1 MKVIKEASY
10 EDIDVEQTK
19 SNIAALR
26 QLLEKEF
33 EALKGQDFDVFEKCI
48 EGKNTILA
56 EISNS
61 GVLERLKGLSI
72 DSGDHSEDSKTLA
85 ILHKGLGE
93 CRDLHRRN
101 EVLIRQKIIA
111 IRETIASFSLEDNPL
126 AETYDNLGNLKK
138 GLRKRQHN
146 FD

>member
-1 MKVIKEASY
+1 M
-10 EDIDVEQTK
+10 EDRGVERTK

-26 QLLEKEF
+26 QLLEREF
-33 EALKGQDFDVFEKCI
+33 EALKGQNFDVFEKCI
-48 EGKNTILA
+48 EEKNMILA

-61 GVLERLKGLSI
+61 GVLERLSGLPT
-72 DSGDHSEDSKTLA
+72 DSGNHGGNSKTLA
-85 ILHKGLGE
+85 VLHKSLGE

-126 AETYDNLGNLKK
+126 SETYDNLGNMKK
-138 GLRKRQHN
+138 DLRKRSHN

>member
-1 MKVIKEASY
+1 M
-10 EDIDVEQTK
+10 DDRDVEWTK
-19 SNIAALR
+19 FNIAALR

-33 EALKGQDFDVFEKCI
+33 EALKGQNFDVFEKCI
-48 EGKNTILA
+48 EEKNTILA
-56 EISNS
+56 EITNS

-126 AETYDNLGNLKK
+126 SETYDNLGNLKK
-138 GLRKRQHN
+138 GLRKRPHN

>member
-1 MKVIKEASY
+1 MK
-10 EDIDVEQTK
+10 DIDVEQTK

-33 EALKGQDFDVFEKCI
+33 EALKGQNFDVFEKCI

-56 EISNS
+56 EISDS

-72 DSGDHSEDSKTLA
+72 DSGNHSEDSKTLA

-138 GLRKRQHN
+138 GLRKRSHN

>member
-1 MKVIKEASY
+1 M
-10 EDIDVEQTK
+10 EDRDVEQTK

-26 QLLEKEF
+26 QLLEREF
-33 EALKGQDFDVFEKCI
+33 EALKGQNFDVFEKCI

-126 AETYDNLGNLKK
+126 SETYDNLGNLKK
-138 GLRKRQHN
+138 GLRKRSHN
-146 FD
+146 LD

>member
-1 MKVIKEASY
+1 M
-10 EDIDVEQTK
+10 EDSDVEQTK
-19 SNIAALR
+19 SNIAVLR
-26 QLLEKEF
+26 QLLDKEF
-33 EALKGQDFDVFEKCI
+33 EALKGQNFDVFEKCI
-48 EGKNTILA
+48 DEKNTILA

-61 GVLERLKGLSI
+61 GVLERLKGLST

-138 GLRKRQHN
+138 GLRKRSHN

>member
-1 MKVIKEASY
+1 M
-10 EDIDVEQTK
+10 EDRDVEQTK

-33 EALKGQDFDVFEKCI
+33 EALKGQNFDVFEKCI

-85 ILHKGLGE
+85 ILHKGLRE

-126 AETYDNLGNLKK
+126 SETYDNLGNLKK
-138 GLRKRQHN
+138 GLRKRSHN

>member
-1 MKVIKEASY
+1 M
-10 EDIDVEQTK
+10 EDRDVERTK

-33 EALKGQDFDVFEKCI
+33 DALKGQNFDVFEECI

-101 EVLIRQKIIA
+101 EVLIRQKIVA

-126 AETYDNLGNLKK
+126 SETYDNLGNLKK
-138 GLRKRQHN
+138 GLRKRSHN

>member
-1 MKVIKEASY
+1 M
-10 EDIDVEQTK
+10 EDRDVERTK
-19 SNIAALR
+19 SNIAELR

-33 EALKGQDFDVFEKCI
+33 EALKGQNFDVFEKCI

-56 EISNS
+56 EISDS

-72 DSGDHSEDSKTLA
+72 DSGGGDSEDSKTLA

-126 AETYDNLGNLKK
+126 SETYDNLGNLKK
-138 GLRKRQHN
+138 GLRKRPHN

>member
-1 MKVIKEASY
+1 M
-10 EDIDVEQTK
+10 DDRDVEWTK

-33 EALKGQDFDVFEKCI
+33 EALKGQNFDVFEKCI
-48 EGKNTILA
+48 EEKNTILA
-56 EISNS
+56 EITNS

-126 AETYDNLGNLKK
+126 SETYDNLGNLKK
-138 GLRKRQHN
+138 GLRKRPHN

>member
-1 MKVIKEASY
+1 M
-10 EDIDVEQTK
+10 EDMDVEQIK

-33 EALKGQDFDVFEKCI
+33 EALKGQNFDVFEKCI

-61 GVLERLKGLSI
+61 GVLERLKGPSI

-126 AETYDNLGNLKK
+126 SETYDNLGNLKK
-138 GLRKRQHN
+138 GLRKRSHN

>member
-1 MKVIKEASY
+1 M

-26 QLLEKEF
+26 QLLEREF
-33 EALKGQDFDVFEKCI
+33 EALKGQNFDVFEECI

-126 AETYDNLGNLKK
+126 SETYDNLGNLKK
-138 GLRKRQHN
+138 GLRKRSHN

>member
-1 MKVIKEASY
+1 M
-10 EDIDVEQTK
+10 EDTEIERTK
-19 SNIAALR
+19 SNIAALL

-33 EALKGQDFDVFEKCI
+33 EALKGQNFDVFEKCI
-48 EGKNTILA
+48 ERKNTILA

-101 EVLIRQKIIA
+101 EVLIPVKPRV
-111 IRETIASFSLEDNPL
+111 EP
-126 AETYDNLGNLKK
+126 
-138 GLRKRQHN
+138 
-146 FD
+146 

>member
-1 MKVIKEASY
+1 M
-10 EDIDVEQTK
+10 EDRDVEQTK

-26 QLLEKEF
+26 QLLEREF
-33 EALKGQDFDVFEKCI
+33 EALKGQNFDVFEECI

-126 AETYDNLGNLKK
+126 SETYDNLGNLKK
-138 GLRKRQHN
+138 GLRKRSHN

>member
-1 MKVIKEASY
+1 M
-10 EDIDVEQTK
+10 EDRDVERTK

-33 EALKGQDFDVFEKCI
+33 DALKGQNFDVFEKCI

-61 GVLERLKGLSI
+61 GVLERLKGPSI

-101 EVLIRQKIIA
+101 EVLIRQKIVA

-126 AETYDNLGNLKK
+126 SETYDNLGNLKK

>member
-1 MKVIKEASY
+1 M
-10 EDIDVEQTK
+10 EDRDVERTK

-26 QLLEKEF
+26 QLLEEEF
-33 EALKGQDFDVFEKCI
+33 EALKGQNFDVFEKCI
-48 EGKNTILA
+48 EEKNKILA

-61 GVLERLKGLSI
+61 GVLERLSGLPT
-72 DSGDHSEDSKTLA
+72 DSGNHSGNSKTLA
-85 ILHKGLGE
+85 VLHNSLGE

-126 AETYDNLGNLKK
+126 SDTYDNLGNIKK
-138 GLRKRQHN
+138 DLRKIITLIN
-146 FD
+146 

>member
-1 MKVIKEASY
+1 M
-10 EDIDVEQTK
+10 EDRDVERTK
-19 SNIAALR
+19 SNIVELR

-33 EALKGQDFDVFEKCI
+33 EALKGQNFDVFEKCI

-56 EISNS
+56 EISDS

-72 DSGDHSEDSKTLA
+72 DSGDHSGDSKTLA

-126 AETYDNLGNLKK
+126 SETYDNLGNLKK
-138 GLRKRQHN
+138 GLRKRPHN

>member
-1 MKVIKEASY
+1 M
-10 EDIDVEQTK
+10 EDRDVERTK

-33 EALKGQDFDVFEKCI
+33 EALKDQNFDVFEKCI

-56 EISNS
+56 EISTS
-61 GVLERLKGLSI
+61 GVLERLKGLSV
-72 DSGDHSEDSKTLA
+72 DPGDHSEGSTTLT

-126 AETYDNLGNLKK
+126 SETYDNLGNLKK
-138 GLRKRQHN
+138 GLRKRSHN

>member
-1 MKVIKEASY
+1 MV
-10 EDIDVEQTK
+10 DRDVEQTK

-33 EALKGQDFDVFEKCI
+33 EALKGQNFDVFEKCI

-126 AETYDNLGNLKK
+126 SETYDNLGNLKK
-138 GLRKRQHN
+138 GLRKRTHN

>member
-1 MKVIKEASY
+1 MV
-10 EDIDVEQTK
+10 DRDVEQTK

-33 EALKGQDFDVFEKCI
+33 EALKGQNFDVFEKCI

-126 AETYDNLGNLKK
+126 SETYDNLGNLKK

>member
-1 MKVIKEASY
+1 M
-10 EDIDVEQTK
+10 EDREIERTK
-19 SNIAALR
+19 SNIAALL

-33 EALKGQDFDVFEKCI
+33 EALKGQNFDVFEKCI
-48 EGKNTILA
+48 EEKNTILA

-61 GVLERLKGLSI
+61 GVLERLKELSI
-72 DSGDHSEDSKTLA
+72 DAGDHSEDSKTLA
-85 ILHKGLGE
+85 VLHKGLGE

-101 EVLIRQKIIA
+101 EILIRQKIIA

-126 AETYDNLGNLKK
+126 SETYDNLGNLKK
-138 GLRKRQHN
+138 GLRKRPHN

>member
-1 MKVIKEASY
+1 MG
-10 EDIDVEQTK
+10 DIDVERTK

-33 EALKGQDFDVFEKCI
+33 EALKGQNFDVFEQCI
-48 EGKNTILA
+48 EEKNTILA

-72 DSGDHSEDSKTLA
+72 DSGNHGEDSKTLA

-126 AETYDNLGNLKK
+126 SETYDNLGNLNK
-138 GLRKRQHN
+138 GLRKRPHN

>member
-1 MKVIKEASY
+1 M

-33 EALKGQDFDVFEKCI
+33 EALKGQNFDVFEKCI

-101 EVLIRQKIIA
+101 EVLIRQKIVA

-138 GLRKRQHN
+138 GLRKRSHN

>member
-1 MKVIKEASY
+1 M
-10 EDIDVEQTK
+10 EDRDVERTK

-33 EALKGQDFDVFEKCI
+33 EALKSQNFDVFEKCI

-61 GVLERLKGLSI
+61 GVLERLKGPST
-72 DSGDHSEDSKTLA
+72 DSGDRSEDSKTLA
-85 ILHKGLGE
+85 ILHKRLGE

-101 EVLIRQKIIA
+101 EVLIRQKIVA

-126 AETYDNLGNLKK
+126 SETYDNLGNLKK
-138 GLRKRQHN
+138 GLRKRTHN

>member
-1 MKVIKEASY
+1 M

-33 EALKGQDFDVFEKCI
+33 EALKSQNFDVFEKCI

-61 GVLERLKGLSI
+61 GVLERLKGLSK
-72 DSGDHSEDSKTLA
+72 DSGDHGEDSKTLA

-126 AETYDNLGNLKK
+126 SETYDNLGNLKK

>member
-1 MKVIKEASY
+1 M

-33 EALKGQDFDVFEKCI
+33 EALKGQNFDVFEKCI
-48 EGKNTILA
+48 EGKSTILA

-126 AETYDNLGNLKK
+126 SETYDNLGNLKK
-138 GLRKRQHN
+138 GLRKRSHN

>member
-1 MKVIKEASY
+1 M
-10 EDIDVEQTK
+10 EDRDVEQTK

-33 EALKGQDFDVFEKCI
+33 EALKGQNFDVFEKCI
-48 EGKNTILA
+48 EGKSTILA

-126 AETYDNLGNLKK
+126 SETYDNLGNLKK
-138 GLRKRQHN
+138 GLRKRSHN
-146 FD
+146 LD

>member
-1 MKVIKEASY
+1 M
-10 EDIDVEQTK
+10 EDRDVERTK

-33 EALKGQDFDVFEKCI
+33 EALKDQNFDVFEKCI

-72 DSGDHSEDSKTLA
+72 ASGDHTEDSTTLA
-85 ILHKGLGE
+85 ILHKSLGE

-126 AETYDNLGNLKK
+126 SETYDNLGNLKK
-138 GLRKRQHN
+138 GLRKRSHN

>member
-1 MKVIKEASY
+1 M

-33 EALKGQDFDVFEKCI
+33 EALKSQNFDVFEKCI

-61 GVLERLKGLSI
+61 GVLERLKGPST
-72 DSGDHSEDSKTLA
+72 DSGDRSEDSKTLA

-138 GLRKRQHN
+138 GLRKRSHN

>member
-1 MKVIKEASY
+1 M

-126 AETYDNLGNLKK
+126 SETYDNLGNLKK
-138 GLRKRQHN
+138 GLRKRTHN